1 VPLHQSFSGR
11 AFCRRLGIMCLMRRE
26 SKRFVS

>member
-11 AFCRRLGIMCLMRRE
+11 EKLRSFRRRE
-26 SKRFVS
+26 KLRIDIW